1 MYLGSCRLP
10 PSRTGRVLFLVLRT
24 GRRAGLAV
32 SVVLR
37 VYGAGRGG
45 GCGLGGAAWE
55 KRPWLG
61 VTQLRGGQAEF

>member
-45 GCGLGGAAWE
+45 GVRPRGCGLGEAPLARSHSAA
-55 KRPWLG
+55 RRSG
-61 VTQLRGGQAEF
+61 